1 MKISNNLEQS
11 NDVKVTKN
19 DLKKMFLRG
28 LALEYSW
35 NYERQ
40 QNMGYCY
47 AMLPIIKKLYKKKEE
62 QIEAVKRHMEF
73 FNTTPYV
80 STLVLG
86 ISTAMEE
93 SNANNEDFDTS
104 SISSVKASLMSPLAG
119 IGDSLFWGTLR
130 VIATGVGTSLS
141 LQGNILGPI
150 LFLLLFN
157 IPQFIVRYVC
167 MISGYKFGTK
177 FLEKIEDSGLMP
189 KLTYGASIIGLIII
203 GAMIPG
209 MVNIK
214 IAGMMGTGDSAVE
227 IQKIIDGIMPYIL
240 PLGLT
245 TIIYS
250 LLQRKLKVIYIL
262 IGLMALGI
270 LGTFLGIFAA

>member
-93 SNANNEDFDTS
+93 SNANNEDL
-104 SISSVKASLMSPLAG
+104 IH
-119 IGDSLFWGTLR
+119 
-130 VIATGVGTSLS
+130 
-141 LQGNILGPI
+141 LQ
-150 LFLLLFN
+150 
-157 IPQFIVRYVC
+157 
-167 MISGYKFGTK
+167 
-177 FLEKIEDSGLMP
+177 
-189 KLTYGASIIGLIII
+189 
-203 GAMIPG
+203 
-209 MVNIK
+209 
-214 IAGMMGTGDSAVE
+214 
-227 IQKIIDGIMPYIL
+227 
-240 PLGLT
+240 
-245 TIIYS
+245 
-250 LLQRKLKVIYIL
+250 
-262 IGLMALGI
+262 
-270 LGTFLGIFAA
+270 

>member
-1 MKISNNLEQS
+1 
-11 NDVKVTKN
+11 
-19 DLKKMFLRG
+19 
-28 LALEYSW
+28 
-35 NYERQ
+35 
-40 QNMGYCY
+40 
-47 AMLPIIKKLYKKKEE
+47 
-62 QIEAVKRHMEF
+62 MEF

>member
-47 AMLPIIKKLYKKKEE
+47 AMMPVIKKLYKKKEE

>member
-11 NDVKVTKN
+11 NDVKITKN

>member
-1 MKISNNLEQS
+1 MKISNNASES
-11 NDVKVTKN
+11 NQVKITKN
-19 DLKKMFLRG
+19 DLKKVFLRG
-28 LALEYSW
+28 FALEYSW

-47 AMLPIIKKLYKKKEE
+47 AMLPVIKKLYKKKEE

-80 STLVLG
+80 STLILG

-93 SNANNEDFDTS
+93 SNANNEDFDTA
-104 SISSVKASLMSPLAG
+104 SINSVKASLMSPLAG

-130 VIATGVGTSLS
+130 VIATGVGTSLA

-157 IPQFIVRYVC
+157 IPQLIVRYVC
-167 MISGYKFGTK
+167 MISGYNLGTK
-177 FLEKIEDSGLMP
+177 FLEKIESSGLMP
-189 KLTYGASIIGLIII
+189 KLTYGASIIGLMII

-209 MVNIK
+209 MVSVK
-214 IAGMMGTGDSAVE
+214 IAGIMGSGDSAVE

-245 TIIYS
+245 TIIYT
-250 LLQRKLKVIYIL
+250 LLQKKLKVIYIL

-270 LGTFLGIFAA
+270 IGTFFGIFAV

>member
-1 MKISNNLEQS
+1 M
-11 NDVKVTKN
+11 
-19 DLKKMFLRG
+19 
-28 LALEYSW
+28 
-35 NYERQ
+35 
-40 QNMGYCY
+40 
-47 AMLPIIKKLYKKKEE
+47 
-62 QIEAVKRHMEF
+62 
-73 FNTTPYV
+73 
-80 STLVLG
+80 
-86 ISTAMEE
+86 
-93 SNANNEDFDTS
+93 
-104 SISSVKASLMSPLAG
+104 
-119 IGDSLFWGTLR
+119 R

-214 IAGMMGTGDSAVE
+214 IAGMM
-227 IQKIIDGIMPYIL
+227 
-240 PLGLT
+240 
-245 TIIYS
+245 
-250 LLQRKLKVIYIL
+250 
-262 IGLMALGI
+262 
-270 LGTFLGIFAA
+270 

>member
-1 MKISNNLEQS
+1 
-11 NDVKVTKN
+11 
-19 DLKKMFLRG
+19 
-28 LALEYSW
+28 
-35 NYERQ
+35 
-40 QNMGYCY
+40 
-47 AMLPIIKKLYKKKEE
+47 MLPIIKKLYKKKEE

-214 IAGMMGTGDSAVE
+214 IAGIMGTGDSAFE
-227 IQKIIDGIMPYIL
+227 IQKIID
-240 PLGLT
+240 
-245 TIIYS
+245 
-250 LLQRKLKVIYIL
+250 
-262 IGLMALGI
+262 
-270 LGTFLGIFAA
+270 